1 MPLTVGQNR
10 TNAFRIATDYATFM
24 GGGCKP
30 GTMVEA
36 GQQVFMPSV
45 IDKEGVTT
53 PLGITTK
60 EEDSWAV
67 LRAFFARASR
77 AAPELRAGALCARGG
92 ESLRCAL
99 RGGVSRCPPSARGVS
114 PRSACRARL
123 RRRAVASL

>member
-1 MPLTVGQNR
+1 
-10 TNAFRIATDYATFM
+10 M

-60 EEDSWAV
+60 EEDS
-67 LRAFFARASR
+67 
-77 AAPELRAGALCARGG
+77 
-92 ESLRCAL
+92 
-99 RGGVSRCPPSARGVS
+99 
-114 PRSACRARL
+114 
-123 RRRAVASL
+123 